1 MGEADKKSWV
11 PAMVAAAFVGVVF
24 AVLAGIFG
32 SSSTEAP
39 DAARPVPQQPP
50 PGADGWEQR
59 YLAAVAALQRQ
70 CDQYFASLTTMQVDL
85 AGAKAR
91 VEQLKA
97 QVADSESAIGRL
109 DEAILAA
116 APGGSV
122 TALGRTYPTV
132 DAAREVLSAWLS
144 DYEEKQ
150 ASLAGATQGRER
162 LASSVESLKRYRAK
176 VQQRIVGAQAT
187 FESKRAELRAT
198 QAAHEIAAME
208 LAATRLARPGAAQD
222 LVAVFNDLDQAIL
235 TEQQRASLVREDAE
249 QAQSVGAPAEALR
262 GTAEERER
270 QAGEDLLQRLRKQ
283 RAAGEASK

>member
-11 PAMVAAAFVGVVF
+11 PAMVAVAFVGVIF
-24 AVLAGIFG
+24 TVLAGVFG
-32 SSSTEAP
+32 ASSTETPA
-39 DAARPVPQQPP
+39 AARPASQQPP

-59 YLAAVAALQRQ
+59 YQAAVAALQKQ

-91 VEQLKA
+91 VEQLTA
-97 QVADSESAIGRL
+97 HVADSESAIGRL

-116 APGGSV
+116 APGGPV

-132 DAAREVLSAWLS
+132 EAAREVLSAWLS

-150 ASLAGATQGRER
+150 VSLAGAAQARER

-176 VQQRIVGAQAT
+176 IQQRIVGAQAT

-222 LVAVFNDLDQAIL
+222 LAAVFNDLDQAIL
-235 TEQQRASLVREDAE
+235 TEQQRASLVREDAQ
-249 QAQSVGAPAEALR
+249 QAQSAGAPADALR
-262 GTAEERER
+262 GTPAERER
-270 QAGEDLLQRLRKQ
+270 LEAEDVLQRLRKQ
-283 RAAGEASK
+283 RAAGQAAK